1 MLELYLFWGK
11 GTSTREKGKGK
22 REKRRESSQIIIN
35 REGNMAKKILISS
48 GDILKE
54 EYLDP
59 MGISAYRLAR
69 EIGVST
75 SLISQII
82 HGTTAIST
90 DVAWR
95 LGQFFDTSAQYWLN
109 IQASC
114 DSRKVEDKYAHKN
127 LKISSYRQFTNILT
141 TSGHK

>member
-1 MLELYLFWGK
+1 M
-11 GTSTREKGKGK
+11 
-22 REKRRESSQIIIN
+22 N
-35 REGNMAKKILISS
+35 RKILITV

-69 EIGVST
+69 EINVSAA
-75 SLISQII
+75 LVSQII
-82 HGTTAIST
+82 HGSTAISA

-109 IQASC
+109 MQAAC
-114 DSRKVEDKYAHKN
+114 DSRKIEEKYSREK
-127 LKISSYRQFTNILT
+127 LKISSYKQFTKTAI
-141 TSGHK
+141 S

>member
-1 MLELYLFWGK
+1 M
-11 GTSTREKGKGK
+11 TR
-22 REKRRESSQIIIN
+22 
-35 REGNMAKKILISS
+35 KILISV

-69 EIGVST
+69 ETGVST
-75 SLISQII
+75 SLMSQII
-82 HGTTAIST
+82 HGKTAISA

-109 IQASC
+109 MQASC
-114 DSRKVEDKYAHKN
+114 DSRKIEEKYAHN
-127 LKISSYRQFTNILT
+127 DLKIASYKQFANNIATSSQRLL
-141 TSGHK
+141 SGER

>member
-1 MLELYLFWGK
+1 MTG
-11 GTSTREKGKGK
+11 
-22 REKRRESSQIIIN
+22 
-35 REGNMAKKILISS
+35 KILITV

-75 SLISQII
+75 SLMSQIVR
-82 HGTTAIST
+82 GSTAISA

-109 IQASC
+109 MQASC
-114 DSRKVEDKYAHKN
+114 DSRRIEEKYANAK
-127 LKISSYRQFTNILT
+127 LKISSYKQFAKT
-141 TSGHK
+141 

>member
-1 MLELYLFWGK
+1 
-11 GTSTREKGKGK
+11 
-22 REKRRESSQIIIN
+22 
-35 REGNMAKKILISS
+35 MAKRVIISV

-75 SLISQII
+75 SLMSQII
-82 HGTTAIST
+82 RGMTAISA

-95 LGQFFDTSAQYWLN
+95 LGKFFDTSSQYWLN
-109 IQASC
+109 MQATC
-114 DSRKVEDKYAHKN
+114 DSRKVEEKYAKTN
-127 LKISSYRQFTNILT
+127 IKISSYKQFAKAVI
-141 TSGHK
+141 

>member
-1 MLELYLFWGK
+1 M
-11 GTSTREKGKGK
+11 T
-22 REKRRESSQIIIN
+22 
-35 REGNMAKKILISS
+35 KKILISV

-75 SLISQII
+75 SLLSQII
-82 HGTTAIST
+82 HGSTAISA
-90 DVAWR
+90 DLAWR

-109 IQASC
+109 MQASC
-114 DSRKVEDKYAHKN
+114 DSRKVEEKYSKEKI
-127 LKISSYRQFTNILT
+127 KISSYKQFAKAIA
-141 TSGHK
+141 

>member
-1 MLELYLFWGK
+1 MA
-11 GTSTREKGKGK
+11 
-22 REKRRESSQIIIN
+22 RR
-35 REGNMAKKILISS
+35 ILISV

-75 SLISQII
+75 SLVSQIVR
-82 HGTTAIST
+82 GTTAISA

-109 IQASC
+109 MQASC
-114 DSRKVEDKYAHKN
+114 DSRMVEEKYARTN
-127 LKISSYRQFTNILT
+127 VKISSYKQFAKA
-141 TSGHK
+141 GV

>member
-1 MLELYLFWGK
+1 
-11 GTSTREKGKGK
+11 
-22 REKRRESSQIIIN
+22 
-35 REGNMAKKILISS
+35 MAKRILISV

-59 MGISAYRLAR
+59 MEISAYRLAH

-75 SLISQII
+75 SLISQIVR
-82 HGTTAIST
+82 GTTAISA

-109 IQASC
+109 MQAAC
-114 DSRKVEDKYAHKN
+114 DCRLVEEKYSKAN
-127 LKISSYRQFTNILT
+127 VKISSYKQFAKAGL
-141 TSGHK
+141 

>member
-1 MLELYLFWGK
+1 
-11 GTSTREKGKGK
+11 
-22 REKRRESSQIIIN
+22 
-35 REGNMAKKILISS
+35 MARKILITV

-75 SLISQII
+75 SLMSQII
-82 HGTTAIST
+82 RGLTAVSAE
-90 DVAWR
+90 VAWR

-109 IQASC
+109 MQATC
-114 DSRKVEDKYAHKN
+114 DSRKIEEKYAKAKP
-127 LKISSYRQFTNILT
+127 KIPSYRQFAKSTV
-141 TSGHK
+141 

>member
-1 MLELYLFWGK
+1 M
-11 GTSTREKGKGK
+11 TR
-22 REKRRESSQIIIN
+22 R
-35 REGNMAKKILISS
+35 ILITV

-59 MGISAYRLAR
+59 MGISAYRLAQ

-75 SLISQII
+75 SLMSQII
-82 HGTTAIST
+82 RGLTAVSA

-109 IQASC
+109 MQATC
-114 DSRKVEDKYAHKN
+114 DSRKIEEKYAKEK
-127 LKISSYRQFTNILT
+127 LRISSYKQFSKNVV
-141 TSGHK
+141 

>member
-1 MLELYLFWGK
+1 
-11 GTSTREKGKGK
+11 
-22 REKRRESSQIIIN
+22 
-35 REGNMAKKILISS
+35 MAKRILITV

-59 MGISAYRLAR
+59 LGISAYRLAN

-82 HGTTAIST
+82 RGTTAVSA

-95 LGQFFDTSAQYWLN
+95 LGQFFDTSPQYWLN
-109 IQASC
+109 MQASC
-114 DSRKVEDKYAHKN
+114 DSRKISAKYSKQ
-127 LKISSYRQFTNILT
+127 KIKINSYRKFA
-141 TSGHK
+141 KVPV

>member
-1 MLELYLFWGK
+1 
-11 GTSTREKGKGK
+11 
-22 REKRRESSQIIIN
+22 
-35 REGNMAKKILISS
+35 MAKKILITV

-75 SLISQII
+75 SLISQIV
-82 HGTTAIST
+82 HGTTAISADT
-90 DVAWR
+90 AWR

-109 IQASC
+109 MQASC
-114 DSRKVEDKYAHKN
+114 DSRKVEEKYAN
-127 LKISSYRQFTNILT
+127 QTLKIASYREFAQALA
-141 TSGHK
+141 

>member
-1 MLELYLFWGK
+1 M
-11 GTSTREKGKGK
+11 T
-22 REKRRESSQIIIN
+22 
-35 REGNMAKKILISS
+35 KKILITV

-75 SLISQII
+75 SLMSQII
-82 HGTTAIST
+82 HGTTAISA

-95 LGQFFDTSAQYWLN
+95 LGKFFDTSAQYWLN
-109 IQASC
+109 MQATC
-114 DSRKVEDKYAHKN
+114 DSRKVEEKYANGN
-127 LKISSYRQFTNILT
+127 LKISSYKQFAKSST
-141 TSGHK
+141 

>member
-1 MLELYLFWGK
+1 M
-11 GTSTREKGKGK
+11 
-22 REKRRESSQIIIN
+22 
-35 REGNMAKKILISS
+35 

-75 SLISQII
+75 SLMSQII
-82 HGTTAIST
+82 RGATAVSA

-95 LGQFFDTSAQYWLN
+95 LSQFFDTSAQFWLN
-109 IQASC
+109 MQATC
-114 DSRKVEDKYAHKN
+114 DRRRIEEKYTKIK
-127 LKISSYRQFTNILT
+127 LKIPSYRQFA
-141 TSGHK
+141 KQVE

>member
-1 MLELYLFWGK
+1 M
-11 GTSTREKGKGK
+11 T
-22 REKRRESSQIIIN
+22 
-35 REGNMAKKILISS
+35 KKILINV

-75 SLISQII
+75 SLLSQII
-82 HGTTAIST
+82 HGSTAISA
-90 DVAWR
+90 DLAWR

-109 IQASC
+109 MQASC
-114 DSRKVEDKYAHKN
+114 DSRKVEEKYSKEKI
-127 LKISSYRQFTNILT
+127 KISSYKQFAKAIA
-141 TSGHK
+141 

>member
-1 MLELYLFWGK
+1 
-11 GTSTREKGKGK
+11 
-22 REKRRESSQIIIN
+22 
-35 REGNMAKKILISS
+35 MAKKILVSV

-59 MGISAYRLAR
+59 MGISAYRLAH

-75 SLISQII
+75 SLVSQII
-82 HGTTAIST
+82 HGATSISA

-109 IQASC
+109 MQAAC
-114 DSRKVEDKYAHKN
+114 DSRKVEEKYTKTKI
-127 LKISSYRQFTNILT
+127 KISSYKQFAKAIN
-141 TSGHK
+141 